1 MKRSVCSCTDYTCT
15 CGRTDGPGEKK
26 GRRAPFVDRTNA
38 TPQPPQAGRYTGWT
52 VPVYTHPS
60 LRHLLKHRP
69 LPDASSPQNVP
80 PPPALPV
87 GRLPQFIPQI
97 ASTTQISVAD
107 RQHDPMQEDEPP
119 KQTTIKYA
127 KIAVQPW

>member
-38 TPQPPQAGRYTGWT
+38 APQPPQAGRYTGWT

-60 LRHLLKHRP
+60 LRHLLKHLLDAFRVRVHFQRLLWQLLQPRP
-69 LPDASSPQNVP
+69 PLS
-80 PPPALPV
+80 
-87 GRLPQFIPQI
+87 
-97 ASTTQISVAD
+97 
-107 RQHDPMQEDEPP
+107 
-119 KQTTIKYA
+119 
-127 KIAVQPW
+127 